1 MDLWQLHIFRTVVD
15 EGSFSRAGR
24 TVHLSQPTVSS
35 HIKDLEDHFGCRL
48 IDRLSREAVPTRA
61 GELLYD
67 YARRLLAL
75 RDEAETALAA
85 FHGTI
90 QGRLTVGGSTIP
102 GGYLL
107 PRVVGGFVKRHPG
120 VRVALTLGDTGEM
133 LSAIAAGML
142 ELAVVGT
149 RSRDRAIEQ
158 WPLTADEMRLVV
170 RADHPWANRES
181 VSPSELAAAPFI
193 LREAGS
199 GTLTSFQHRLEAAG
213 MGLEDLRVVAEMGGT
228 GAVIQG
234 IKSGVGVSVISVVA
248 VAEELAAGTL
258 AALAIE
264 GMNLRRRF
272 YLTSG
277 RGRTLSP
284 LAGAFVE
291 FLRGTFP
298 QAGEENHHPEAQGG
312 QEDGE
317 K

>member
-1 MDLWQLHIFRTVVD
+1 MDLWQLHVFRAVVD

-24 TVHLSQPTVSS
+24 AVHLSQPTVSS
-35 HIKDLEDHFGCRL
+35 HVKDLEDHFGCRL
-48 IDRLSREAVPTRA
+48 IDRLSREAAPTRA

-102 GGYLL
+102 GVYLL
-107 PRVVGGFVKRHPG
+107 PRAVGGFVKRHPG
-120 VRVALTLGDTGEM
+120 VRIALTVGDTGEM
-133 LSAIAAGML
+133 LSAIAAGNL
-142 ELAVVGT
+142 ELAVVGA

-158 WPLTADEMRLVV
+158 WPLAADEMRLVV
-170 RADHPWANRES
+170 RKDHPWAKRES
-181 VSPSELAAAPFI
+181 VAPSELAAAPFI

-199 GTLTSFQHRLEAAG
+199 GTLTSFQLRLEAAG
-213 MGLEDLRVVAEMGGT
+213 LGLETLNVVAEMGGT

-234 IKSGVGVSVISVVA
+234 IKSGVGVSVLSTIA
-248 VAEELAAGTL
+248 VAEDLAAGTL
-258 AALAIE
+258 SALAIE
-264 GMNLRRRF
+264 GMDLRRRF
-272 YLTSG
+272 YLSAG

-291 FLRGTFP
+291 FLRGAFP
-298 QAGEENHHPEAQGG
+298 QAGEKNHQPEAQGG
-312 QEDGE
+312 QENGE
-317 K
+317 Q